1 LLEKEPLWFP
11 SRNRF
16 DFNPATSDRQLWAIG
31 MVVVQWGMLEFI
43 IEQQI
48 CDAIQGHPDLTAEYK
63 KLRNF
68 KQTVDLLQ
76 RLVELKT
83 EPTRSIALRLVQR
96 IRDLADQ
103 RDKVIH
109 KLWGGGM
116 QEGTWANPEGHETTD
131 AALLRDRDEPYKGK
145 STDALRNAPPSR
157 TELSFDRPLTK
168 PITGIAGCCARA
180 ASGHDAAAPPSSAMN
195 SRRLI
200 RSPRQRGQVAR
211 VAPRGRAPWRS

>member
-1 LLEKEPLWFP
+1 MLEKEPLWFP

-76 RLVELKT
+76 RLVELKN

-96 IRDLADQ
+96 IRDLADECRKVPGQTQ
-103 RDKVIH
+103 RVTKQQTPHSFAI
-109 KLWGGGM
+109 
-116 QEGTWANPEGHETTD
+116 ETNHT
-131 AALLRDRDEPYKGK
+131 KG
-145 STDALRNAPPSR
+145 RPPMLETR
-157 TELSFDRPLTK
+157 
-168 PITGIAGCCARA
+168 
-180 ASGHDAAAPPSSAMN
+180 
-195 SRRLI
+195 
-200 RSPRQRGQVAR
+200 
-211 VAPRGRAPWRS
+211 